1 MIRHLAR
8 LGALALAAALAF
20 PASPAAADDEA
31 RPDRDTYAAALE
43 AAYKDNLASL
53 GATEKELRKFGDC
66 IVEATYT
73 GMSAEAT
80 SAIAD
85 DNYDYQLTDDDANLF
100 FEATNSCLEDAGI
113 ADLMVEDSATQN
125 AKGTTSP
132 DGTDAAS
139 GADDETAEAGE
150 SAQSGSESGD
160 AANSAVADRTDAAS
174 GADDETAQTQS
185 EAGSPSALTRMPIA
199 IGLFVAAILLAAGG
213 LVLVNRPRMA
223 ASRAARTK
231 ATDTD
236 LDGLLE

>member
-139 GADDETAEAGE
+139 GADDETA
-150 SAQSGSESGD
+150 
-160 AANSAVADRTDAAS
+160 
-174 GADDETAQTQS
+174 QTQS